1 MNINYIKNII
11 ETTGMLKSKFIK
23 VDPNLSIPSFFVT
36 RYELRRESFDLVLKI
51 ATKIL
56 WASNLSFN

>member
-56 WASNLSFN
+56 